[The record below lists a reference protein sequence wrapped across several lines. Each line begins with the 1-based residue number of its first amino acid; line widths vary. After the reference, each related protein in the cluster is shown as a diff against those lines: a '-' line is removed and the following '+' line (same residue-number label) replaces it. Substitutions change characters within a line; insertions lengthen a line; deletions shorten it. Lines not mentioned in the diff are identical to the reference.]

1 MWYWVYGKWVS
12 SCAKRAATL
21 SFKKPRPRSA
31 AAAPARETMT
41 EAARIELAK
50 QADYV
55 GSPHHTDIPK
65 FGLQNNPRT
74 GATTIER
81 AEEQRL
87 KNPTC
92 TVCPRKWARRLDDVR
107 ALLRATIEAGNFV
120 TPSHGGLPKVVWAR
134 DPENTSLVY
143 EAKLSHPP
151 GGYKGYPLT
160 QYQAEYNLP
169 FKIL

>member
-1 MWYWVYGKWVS
+1 M
-12 SCAKRAATL
+12 
-21 SFKKPRPRSA
+21 SFKKPRPRPP
-31 AAAPARETMT
+31 AAAPARETLT
-41 EAARIELAK
+41 DAARTELAQ

-65 FGLQNNPRT
+65 FGLQNNPRS

-81 AEEQRL
+81 AEAQGL

-107 ALLRATIEAGNFV
+107 ALLRSAIEAGNFV
-120 TPSHGGLPKVVWAR
+120 ALAEGEMPAVVWAR
-134 DPENTSLVY
+134 DPENSSLVY

-151 GGYKGYPLT
+151 AGYKGYPLT

-169 FKIL
+169 FRLP

>member
-1 MWYWVYGKWVS
+1 MS
-12 SCAKRAATL
+12 EE
-21 SFKKPRPRSA
+21 
-31 AAAPARETMT
+31 ART
-41 EAARIELAK
+41 ELAQ

-81 AEEQRL
+81 AEEQGL
-87 KNPTC
+87 KNPAC

-107 ALLRATIEAGNFV
+107 ALLRAAIEAGNFV
-120 TPSHGGLPKVVWAR
+120 TPPHGELPKVVWAR
-134 DPENTSLVY
+134 DPESTSLIY

-151 GGYKGYPLT
+151 AGYKGYPLT

-169 FKIL
+169 FRIP